1 MATLPAILGR
11 VSEHDEPS
19 YYEVALTSRQVMAA
33 FLLLLGC
40 LLAAFFAGL
49 WIGRDSV
56 SPPPPQTAAA
66 EPASQEEDPLE
77 QFSFFEP
84 ESEGAGETTA
94 PPPPPPRRIEPPPPS
109 PQPEPVAE
117 PTTPAQPTQET
128 SPAVAPPPVEPAVE
142 PAVEPPATLPR
153 TTARRPPPP
162 PTGDELFIQVFS
174 SPDQEQAQ
182 KVRRRLND
190 KGYSAF
196 LSPVEVDDRTMYRV
210 RIGPFI
216 DRSDAER
223 IAERVKVTFRLD
235 TWITSSQ

>member
-1 MATLPAILGR
+1 M
-11 VSEHDEPS
+11 SEHDEPS
-19 YYEVALTSRQVMAA
+19 YYEVALTSRQVMVA

-56 SPPPPQTAAA
+56 SPPPPQTAAV
-66 EPASQEEDPLE
+66 ESASQEEDPLE

-84 ESEGAGETTA
+84 ENEGSDGTTTA
-94 PPPPPPRRIEPPPPS
+94 PPPRRIEPPPP
-109 PQPEPVAE
+109 PPTELDPEPTPERSE
-117 PTTPAQPTQET
+117 PETSAPRQAAPATTPAVTT
-128 SPAVAPPPVEPAVE
+128 PAVTPPPPA
-142 PAVEPPATLPR
+142 EPPATLPR
-153 TTARRPPPP
+153 TTAQRQPPP

-190 KGYSAF
+190 NGYSAF

-216 DRSDAER
+216 DRADAER
-223 IAERVKVTFRLD
+223 IADRVKVTFRLD